1 MNVNTN
7 SLIKSFR
14 RFTRF
19 FSTTLKSIMMIV
31 VIVPVT
37 ILSQS
42 APTVNSTSPINSA
55 IAVALNQKIT
65 ATFNMPMD
73 ASTIT
78 VATFSLKIGIASVSG
93 FVSYSGTTAIFTPAS
108 NLAANAVYTAVI
120 TTGAKN
126 MAGNALANNYVWS
139 FTTGTAMIV
148 SQIPVDLGTSG
159 DFVILSK
166 TGISTTGTTSITGDI
181 GISPTAATYI
191 TGFGLIMDASGTF
204 STSTKVAGKVFASDY
219 ANPTPAKMT
228 AAISDMETAYTN
240 AAGRVTPNFSE
251 LFTGDLTG
259 QTLTPGLYK
268 WSTGVQV
275 SAGGLIIS
283 GSATDVWIFQIAQN
297 FELGNNAMVTL
308 AGGAKVENI
317 FWQVAGQVTLGTAA
331 SMKGIIL
338 CQTQI
343 VVSNGATLTG
353 RALAQ
358 TAVTLDANTVTKPS
372 VTSVENGLITPQ
384 EFALFQNYPNPFNPS
399 TRIQY
404 TLLKA
409 VEVTLKVYNV
419 LGLEVATLVN
429 SRQEAGSYNVLFNT
443 NTRLLNLSSG
453 VYFYRLETGSFVS
466 TRKMI
471 LMK

>member
-14 RFTRF
+14 RITRF
-19 FSTTLKSIMMIV
+19 FSSTLKSLMMIV
-31 VIVPVT
+31 IIIPVT
-37 ILSQS
+37 VLSQS

-55 IAVALNQKIT
+55 IAVALNQKI
-65 ATFNMPMD
+65 AASFNIPMD
-73 ASTIT
+73 ASTIN
-78 VATFSLKIGIASVSG
+78 VATFTLKIGIAAVPG

-108 NLAANAVYTAVI
+108 NLSTNALYTAVI
-120 TTGAKN
+120 TTGAKD

-139 FTTGTAMIV
+139 FTTGTALIAA
-148 SQIPVDLGTSG
+148 QIPVDLGTSS
-159 DFVILSK
+159 DFVILAK
-166 TGISTTGTTSITGDI
+166 TGISTTGITSITGDI

-219 ANPTPAKMT
+219 INPTPAKMT

-240 AAGRVTPNFSE
+240 AAGRVTPDFSE

-259 QTLTPGLYK
+259 QTLTSGLYK
-268 WSTGVQV
+268 WSTGVLV

-297 FELGNNAMVTL
+297 FELGNNATVTL
-308 AGGAKVENI
+308 VGGAKAENI
-317 FWQVAGQVTLGTAA
+317 FWQVAGQVIVGTSAA
-331 SMKGIIL
+331 MKGIIL

-358 TAVTLDANTVTKPS
+358 TAVTLDANTVSKPL
-372 VTSVENGLITPQ
+372 VTNVENGLLTPQ

-404 TLLKA
+404 TLLKP
-409 VEVTLKVYNV
+409 VQVTLKVYNV

-443 NTRLLNLSSG
+443 NTQSLNLSSG
-453 VYFYRLETGSFVS
+453 VYFYRLETGAFVS
-466 TRKMI
+466 IRKMV